1 LNVNDE
7 NPDPDKPKYVMDPE
21 DLFQKYGIAI
31 RDPRSLFRVQEK
43 HIADDES
50 RIHDRVVKRFKM
62 YRIPDP

>member
-31 RDPRSLFRVQEK
+31 RDPRTLFRVQEK

-50 RIHDRVVKRFKM
+50 WIHD
-62 YRIPDP
+62 